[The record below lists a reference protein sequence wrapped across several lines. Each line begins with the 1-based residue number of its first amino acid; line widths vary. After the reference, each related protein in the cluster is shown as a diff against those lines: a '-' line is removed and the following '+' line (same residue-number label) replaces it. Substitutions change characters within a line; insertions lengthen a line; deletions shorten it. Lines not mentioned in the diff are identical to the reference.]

1 MPAATVV
8 ILLGHLFVFAYL
20 HAKCASD
27 PPEKHLTGA
36 PIPFPGL
43 PGYEYFGF
51 SSLRAELLK
60 NASTST
66 VAIKKKQLF
75 QSQASSN
82 CLHHLLSLGLGH
94 LQQQEINPNHS
105 IRQ

>member
-1 MPAATVV
+1 MDTDKRLVFSFFFFPLIFCAHMPAATMV

-43 PGYEYFGF
+43 PSYEYFGF

-60 NASTST
+60 
-66 VAIKKKQLF
+66 
-75 QSQASSN
+75 
-82 CLHHLLSLGLGH
+82 
-94 LQQQEINPNHS
+94 
-105 IRQ
+105 

>member
-66 VAIKKKQLF
+66 VAIKKNSCFKARLPLI
-75 QSQASSN
+75 ASIICFPWVWVTFS
-82 CLHHLLSLGLGH
+82 SKK
-94 LQQQEINPNHS
+94 
-105 IRQ
+105 